1 MIQKTGD
8 NKLNVFIRRHMK
20 KLFIF
25 SIGIFCCSGLAIN
38 IFLASPWGGIV
49 SASCRWDCTWYLD
62 IAHHGYSIVPRATN
76 LPSLGISGNRPDV
89 RTSQIG
95 MANWAFFPLY
105 PALTAL
111 FAYVTKLNV
120 ALIALMINIV
130 LWPAV
135 IWLCGRDLYVRGL
148 TFNPILLALA
158 FVLYPLN
165 IWYTAQYSEALYGVL
180 LMLSIL
186 LLRKHEVGKA
196 ALCCGFLALAR
207 PTGFIIGVTLSLW
220 WGYLQYIDKKEFR
233 DILKEILLITSLS
246 GAGLSLYVL
255 YLYYLMGDGFAFM
268 HIEAAWNRHFRV
280 FLFTMFHGFTHI
292 KHLTDSLFA
301 ILGSIIIWIMSRYKM
316 WRLNALLL
324 GITGLLALS
333 TGITSIGRYIFANPL
348 MIEFLT
354 YKIISYPLIVR
365 LPFLV
370 VLAILHILTTI
381 FWFRGSPIFL

>member
-1 MIQKTGD
+1 M
-8 NKLNVFIRRHMK
+8 
-20 KLFIF
+20 
-25 SIGIFCCSGLAIN
+25 
-38 IFLASPWGGIV
+38 
-49 SASCRWDCTWYLD
+49 
-62 IAHHGYSIVPRATN
+62 
-76 LPSLGISGNRPDV
+76 
-89 RTSQIG
+89 
-95 MANWAFFPLY
+95 
-105 PALTAL
+105 
-111 FAYVTKLNV
+111 
-120 ALIALMINIV
+120 
-130 LWPAV
+130 
-135 IWLCGRDLYVRGL
+135 
-148 TFNPILLALA
+148 
-158 FVLYPLN
+158 
-165 IWYTAQYSEALYGVL
+165 
-180 LMLSIL
+180 
-186 LLRKHEVGKA
+186 
-196 ALCCGFLALAR
+196 
-207 PTGFIIGVTLSLW
+207 
-220 WGYLQYIDKKEFR
+220 
-233 DILKEILLITSLS
+233 KEILLITSLS

>member
-1 MIQKTGD
+1 
-8 NKLNVFIRRHMK
+8 MK
-20 KLFIF
+20 NLFIF
-25 SIGIFCCSGLAIN
+25 SIGIFCCSELAIN

-49 SASCRWDCTWYLD
+49 SASCRWDCPWYLD
-62 IAHHGYSIVPRATN
+62 IAHHGYSISPRATN

-89 RTSQIG
+89 RASQIG

-105 PALTAL
+105 PTLIAF
-111 FAYVTKLNV
+111 FASISKINI

-130 LWPAV
+130 LWPFV
-135 IWLCGRDLYVRGL
+135 IWFCGRDLHVRGF

-165 IWYTAQYSEALYGVL
+165 IWYTAQYSESLYGVL

-186 LLRKHEVGKA
+186 FLRKHKVGKA
-196 ALCCGFLALAR
+196 ALCCGFLALSR
-207 PTGFIIGVTLSLW
+207 PTGFIISVTLSLW
-220 WGYLQYIDKKEFR
+220 WGYLQYIKKKPLR
-233 DILKEILLITSLS
+233 DIFEEVLLMISLS

-255 YLYYLMGDGFAFM
+255 YLYYLVGDGFAFM
-268 HIEAAWNRHFRV
+268 HIEAAWNRHFRF
-280 FLFTMFHGFTHI
+280 FLFSIFHGFTHL

-301 ILGSIIIWIMSRYKM
+301 IFGSIIIWIMVRNKM

-324 GITGLLALS
+324 GVTGLLALS
-333 TGITSIGRYIFANPL
+333 TGITSIERYIFANPL